1 VFFIRKKS
9 LLTLLLVFLL
19 TEFILL
25 CYLFETKQFL
35 ANITADGQLYMN
47 LAVNLLSGNGLLNP
61 LQAEG
66 TIIPPLFPLLI
77 VPFIG
82 IFNTIYS
89 FFVFQYIL
97 YGVNALILFYLTRK
111 VFQEKTNACSWFA
124 VLLYIFN
131 PVLLK
136 NGPQFLETGTVYTFF
151 ILMITWSL
159 IDLYDS
165 TMRKKGTNRAF
176 IISIAAITLSLFL
189 QPQMLF
195 MLPIMLIVAL
205 ILLRKRLLTGKSL
218 LLSILIPVL
227 LFGANMIHNHIIH
240 GEPVMLDNVSGEQL
254 YIANNPH
261 ANIEFSAGQNIND
274 VVEPY
279 YFTLDNLSLSEKNS
293 ILWERA
299 IDFILSEPKLAVERM
314 FEKGQLFFQDVNIL
328 DTAMNMLAV
337 AGVVVA
343 LLAAQGRRGL
353 LFLLLCF
360 IAGYTVWCSMGP
372 IVEGQKLRAPI
383 IPLYLMFSAHCI
395 HFVWNF
401 ASGMKKAS
409 KGQKPRDL
417 KQ

>member
-1 VFFIRKKS
+1 
-9 LLTLLLVFLL
+9 
-19 TEFILL
+19 
-25 CYLFETKQFL
+25 
-35 ANITADGQLYMN
+35 MN

-77 VPFIG
+77 APFIG

-240 GEPVMLDNVSGEQL
+240 GEPVMLDNVSGC
-254 YIANNPH
+254 
-261 ANIEFSAGQNIND
+261 SC
-274 VVEPY
+274 
-279 YFTLDNLSLSEKNS
+279 
-293 ILWERA
+293 IL
-299 IDFILSEPKLAVERM
+299 
-314 FEKGQLFFQDVNIL
+314 
-328 DTAMNMLAV
+328 
-337 AGVVVA
+337 
-343 LLAAQGRRGL
+343 
-353 LFLLLCF
+353 
-360 IAGYTVWCSMGP
+360 
-372 IVEGQKLRAPI
+372 PI
-383 IPLYLMFSAHCI
+383 IHTRTSSFPLGKILMMWWSPIILRWIICPFQKK
-395 HFVWNF
+395 FNF
-401 ASGMKKAS
+401 TGACDSFYSFRA
-409 KGQKPRDL
+409 
-417 KQ
+417 